1 MAGGINRK
9 IWKKGDF
16 ISLEDMMK
24 IENKIVAK
32 GESIFILHEREN
44 IVDNETYLHKTAQ
57 EIIDKADS
65 DKLVLVKTVD
75 DYGIHFLFLNCIEM
89 PNENEQNNQ
98 YIFGF
103 KNSQS
108 SINFK
113 ANTLEDYPV
122 LSR

>member
-16 ISLEDMMK
+16 ISSNDMIE
-24 IENKIVAK
+24 IENKIAAK
-32 GESIFILHEREN
+32 GESIFILREREN

-57 EIIDKADS
+57 EIMDEVNN

-75 DYGIHFLFLNCIEM
+75 DHGIHFLFLNYIQL
-89 PNENEQNNQ
+89 PNENEQNDQ

-103 KNSQS
+103 KNSQIS
-108 SINFK
+108 VNFE

>member
-1 MAGGINRK
+1 MAVERRK

-24 IENKIVAK
+24 IENKIATK
-32 GESIFILHEREN
+32 GESIFILYTREN
-44 IVDNETYLHKTAQ
+44 TEDNETYLHKTAQ

-65 DKLVLVKTVD
+65 DKLVLVKIVD
-75 DYGIHFLFLNCIEM
+75 DQRIEFLFLNSIVL
-89 PNENEQNNQ
+89 PNEQSDRC
-98 YIFGF
+98 IFIF
-103 KNSQS
+103 KNSQGS
-108 SINFK
+108 VKFK